1 MKFTRIS
8 VIFTDTKLILFTQVM
23 NAVIALVFTLTLAKY
38 GLARDFG
45 FCVITIFALSVLLD
59 VVDFGACSKY
69 SRELAGKRISKKQY
83 FAVMNR
89 KSLALCMC
97 IPVIVSSLLYSN
109 QDLSSAV
116 LFSLYPIFW
125 TRQNYI
131 QQYLMTKGL
140 VHPSLRLQLAD
151 RLCWFC
157 AIPLVF
163 LSFGYNHVY
172 VIPILFGLALHNIWG
187 TLAVKRDDVSW
198 DDFFTIRSSRV
209 SDTRHFGVLSIMS
222 DLANMDIAVVARYA
236 DSAGAGTYTLSQRFR
251 TPITMVFQSIVT
263 QLKPLT
269 AARES
274 SQIKQL
280 FRSESPLL
288 LSGVASLFI
297 AALFS
302 RIYADDIFGTSY
314 ESIEVVLPV
323 GILIGVPSGI
333 VAITSAFLASAG
345 HERRV
350 SILTTSWVFLM
361 LSCLA
366 AFTFMF
372 GILGAILTMFALNV
386 ALAVIFL
393 FMSAKVWKK
402 EFI

>member
-8 VIFTDTKLILFTQVM
+8 VVFTDTKLILFTQLI
-23 NAVIALVFTLTLAKY
+23 NAAIALVFTLTLAKY

-45 FCVITIFALSVLLD
+45 FCVITILALSVLLD

-69 SRELAGKRISKKQY
+69 SRELAGKKITNSQY

-97 IPVIVSSLLYSN
+97 MPVIVFILLYSN
-109 QDLSSAV
+109 QSISSAV

-125 TRQNYI
+125 ARQNYI
-131 QQYLMTKGL
+131 QQYLVTKGL
-140 VHPSLRLQLAD
+140 IHPSLQLQLAD

-157 AIPLVF
+157 AIPFVL
-163 LSFGYNHVY
+163 LNLGYNHAY
-172 VIPILFGLALHNIWG
+172 VIPILLGLVLHNIWG
-187 TLAVKRDDVSW
+187 TLAVRCDDVSW
-198 DDFFTIRSSRV
+198 DEVFTVRSSRV
-209 SDTRHFGVLSIMS
+209 SDTRHFGVLSLMS
-222 DLANMDIAVVARYA
+222 DLASMDIAVVARYA

-263 QLKPLT
+263 QLKPIT

-274 SQIKQL
+274 SQIRQL
-280 FRSESPLL
+280 FRSEFPLL
-288 LSGVASLFI
+288 LSGVAALFI
-297 AALFS
+297 AALIS
-302 RIYADDIFGTSY
+302 RIYAVDIFGTSY
-314 ESIEVVLPV
+314 ERIEVVLPV
-323 GILIGVPSGI
+323 GILIGVPSGA

-350 SILTTSWVFLM
+350 SILTSSWVFLM

-366 AFTFMF
+366 VFTSMF
-372 GILGAILTMFALNV
+372 GVLGAIFTLFALHV

-393 FMSAKVWKK
+393 FMSANVWKK

>member
-8 VIFTDTKLILFTQVM
+8 VVFTDTKLILFTQLI
-23 NAVIALVFTLTLAKY
+23 NAAIALVFTLTMAKY
-38 GLARDFG
+38 GLAREFG

-69 SRELAGKRISKKQY
+69 SRELAGKKITNRQY

-97 IPVIVSSLLYSN
+97 MPVIIFILLYSN
-109 QDLSSAV
+109 QSISSAV

-125 TRQNYI
+125 ARQNYI
-131 QQYLMTKGL
+131 QQYLVTKGL
-140 VHPSLRLQLAD
+140 MHPSLRLQLAD
-151 RLCWFC
+151 RLCWFF
-157 AIPLVF
+157 AIPFGL
-163 LSFGYNHVY
+163 LNFGYNHAY
-172 VIPILFGLALHNIWG
+172 VIPILLGLVLHNVWG
-187 TLAVKRDDVSW
+187 TLAVRCDDVSW
-198 DDFFTIRSSRV
+198 DEFFTVRSSRV
-209 SDTRHFGVLSIMS
+209 SDTRHFGVLSVMS

-236 DSAGAGTYTLSQRFR
+236 DSAGAGTYTLAQRFR

-263 QLKPLT
+263 QLKPIT

-274 SQIKQL
+274 SQIRQL
-280 FRSESPLL
+280 FRSEFPLL
-288 LSGVASLFI
+288 LSGVAALFF
-297 AALFS
+297 AALIS
-302 RIYADDIFGTSY
+302 RIYAVDIFGTSY

-323 GILIGVPSGI
+323 GILIGVPSGA
-333 VAITSAFLASAG
+333 VAITSAFLAAAG

-350 SILTTSWVFLM
+350 SILTSSWVFLM

-366 AFTFMF
+366 VFTSMF
-372 GILGAILTMFALNV
+372 GVLGAILTLFALQV

-393 FMSAKVWKK
+393 FMSANVWKK

>member
-1 MKFTRIS
+1 
-8 VIFTDTKLILFTQVM
+8 
-23 NAVIALVFTLTLAKY
+23 
-38 GLARDFG
+38 
-45 FCVITIFALSVLLD
+45 
-59 VVDFGACSKY
+59 
-69 SRELAGKRISKKQY
+69 
-83 FAVMNR
+83 
-89 KSLALCMC
+89 
-97 IPVIVSSLLYSN
+97 
-109 QDLSSAV
+109 
-116 LFSLYPIFW
+116 
-125 TRQNYI
+125 
-131 QQYLMTKGL
+131 
-140 VHPSLRLQLAD
+140 
-151 RLCWFC
+151 
-157 AIPLVF
+157 
-163 LSFGYNHVY
+163 
-172 VIPILFGLALHNIWG
+172 
-187 TLAVKRDDVSW
+187 
-198 DDFFTIRSSRV
+198 
-209 SDTRHFGVLSIMS
+209 
-222 DLANMDIAVVARYA
+222 
-236 DSAGAGTYTLSQRFR
+236 
-251 TPITMVFQSIVT
+251 MVFQSIVT